1 MNQAS
6 ALLTNLNTKEHP
18 MKRRYI
24 LPVLTILMT
33 PLALSTGPLLASGG
47 ESHEDETESTEVPQS
62 SLPRR
67 DRPRSSVPSTSVI
80 PTTVV
85 GVVPANSVPP
95 ASPPTTEVDDD
106 EDDDDSESPNSA
118 APATTEPKRRHSNR
132 SSTTSIPPDAIVA
145 LPSNESGDD
154 SSDDSGDDVS
164 GDDDES
170 ESPESEHHSPD
181 HRGGDLAKNIARAII
196 ALNALPQSEAR
207 DAALDAL
214 AVLQARLD
222 AGEVIPTEE
231 VRVVFANVAAL
242 VYTRIGGENP
252 ENEIPEI
259 GHVRDDQQLP
269 RQLAEVNEALRL
281 LDGNTS
287 ETAVAAITALQEV
300 KALLEAGTL
309 PDKDLFQAAMRLAK
323 DAFVDQPAARA
334 SMTLAGV
341 IAAVEASDAP
351 EAVKAQLLTVLRTA
365 QDLVLNDSTVD
376 ARQVVRDALQQV
388 RDARVASAV
397 SRIIAVVDR
406 LDPRATEQNNA
417 DALLLLAQVRS
428 LMQPTDGSLPSRD
441 QLHEAR
447 HILRDVLE
455 LLGPETT
462 PTTTSPETTSPETT
476 SPETTT
482 TVPV

>member
-95 ASPPTTEVDDD
+95 VSPPTTEVDDD